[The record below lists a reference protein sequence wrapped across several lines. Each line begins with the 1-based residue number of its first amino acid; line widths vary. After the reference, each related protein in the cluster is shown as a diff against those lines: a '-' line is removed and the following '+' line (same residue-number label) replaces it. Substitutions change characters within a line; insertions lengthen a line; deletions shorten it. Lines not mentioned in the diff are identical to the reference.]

1 MIEDQN
7 SSYKMACVVR
17 PPLFMGARRTL
28 FYDSSI
34 VCRPYHREEKSLYI
48 KGKHISPMS
57 KSFLRRVYSIITV
70 GDCINSGGD
79 CKITG
84 EDCIISTGDYRMEA
98 CPWGNAGGRGGLYS
112 RPRGVSRSVAS
123 GHLTT

>member
-48 KGKHISPMS
+48 KGKHISPVS
-57 KSFLRRVYSIITV
+57 KSFLRRVHSTITS
-70 GDCINSGGD
+70 GDYKTASGV
-79 CKITG
+79 CTIA
-84 EDCIISTGDYRMEA
+84 SGDYRT
-98 CPWGNAGGRGGLYS
+98 AGGD
-112 RPRGVSRSVAS
+112 
-123 GHLTT
+123 

>member
-34 VCRPYHREEKSLYI
+34 VCRPYHRE
-48 KGKHISPMS
+48 GKYSFIYEETQVSDLGMS
-57 KSFLRRVYSIITV
+57 VK
-70 GDCINSGGD
+70 
-79 CKITG
+79 
-84 EDCIISTGDYRMEA
+84 
-98 CPWGNAGGRGGLYS
+98 
-112 RPRGVSRSVAS
+112 
-123 GHLTT
+123 